1 MLTTTSIDGY
11 KQILRSRLQ
20 AIRSLT
26 EVLGRSQ
33 NALLSRAAADL
44 QQLTAQQ
51 QTLCGEIEFLDAE
64 VRGVQSEIQAASLL
78 EDVELSGV
86 DQEMAQ
92 AEAQL
97 AKAYKVHAALLRRA
111 RRSVNVMINV
121 AKSESNAYCSPSSY
135 QSLQLGEE

>member
-11 KQILRSRLQ
+11 KQILRSRLH

-26 EVLGRSQ
+26 DVLSRSQ

-44 QQLTAQQ
+44 QQLTSQQ

-64 VRGVQSEIQAASLL
+64 VREVQGEVEAERLL
-78 EDVELSGV
+78 EDAELSRV
-86 DQEMAQ
+86 NEEMAQ
-92 AEAQL
+92 AETQL

-135 QSLQLGEE
+135 QALQLGEE